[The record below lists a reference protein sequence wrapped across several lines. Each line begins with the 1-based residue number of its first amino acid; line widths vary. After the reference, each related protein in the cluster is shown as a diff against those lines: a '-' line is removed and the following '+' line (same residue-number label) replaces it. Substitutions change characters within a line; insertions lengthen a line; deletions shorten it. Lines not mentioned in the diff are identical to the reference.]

1 MIKSLITKAKKK
13 LHLHTSG
20 QLKQCTATKH
30 VNQSAMSFCNHPQ
43 CGQDICENC
52 QVMAPNQQL
61 YCMQCMICRP
71 ELQQT
76 LLVTIDENAEDGS
89 GLGDDDDDDDDEMA
103 FDSGPS
109 FTKIGISIDKK
120 TG

>member
-1 MIKSLITKAKKK
+1 
-13 LHLHTSG
+13 
-20 QLKQCTATKH
+20 
-30 VNQSAMSFCNHPQ
+30 
-43 CGQDICENC
+43 
-52 QVMAPNQQL
+52 MAPNQQL